1 MTDHTPAAQTGTAAQ
16 PPKWQPPSLED
27 MLDMDIEAWRPEVGD
42 VIIGRVLR
50 IVEGGSESAFGAYPI
65 MTIQRDSDGMCVNV
79 HSFHSVLRR
88 ELSRQEVGE
97 GDRVGIKYM
106 GEVKGGDFGKFENYR
121 VIKDHA
127 IMESA
132 PRQRVVV
139 SDGQARPQQPQPQ
152 MSPPRPPDAAQDE
165 IPF

>member
-1 MTDHTPAAQTGTAAQ
+1 MTDKPAAKSTNAAQ
-16 PPKWQPPSLED
+16 PPRWTAPSLED
-27 MLDMDIEAWRPEVGD
+27 MLDMEIEAWRPEVGD

-50 IVEGGSESAFGAYPI
+50 ISEGGSESAFGAYPI
-65 MTIQRDSDGMCVNV
+65 LTIQADRDGMCVNV

-97 GDRVGIKYM
+97 GDRVGIKYL
-106 GEVKGGDFGKFENYR
+106 GQVKGGDFGKFENYR

-127 IMESA
+127 IMEPA
-132 PRQRVVV
+132 PSERRVVTEGNV
-139 SDGQARPQQPQPQ
+139 KAQAQA
-152 MSPPRPPDAAQDE
+152 SPDIARNDDAATQED